1 MLLILMGERKGVGM
15 KLETAFCDV
24 HPGQRLT
31 QADFAI
37 PSRKTFIGEKALR
50 CSRAACSRCYHYDFG
65 YFPFETS
72 EEPDFGNLAAKPS
85 CRIKHDLLYMLLTKI
100 NGELVYACF
109 HPDCTSTLPYSL
121 SKKGA

>member
-1 MLLILMGERKGVGM
+1 MICLGNDRGKTLKIEAV
-15 KLETAFCDV
+15 FCDL
-24 HPGQRLT
+24 HPKKKLVEASFQI
-31 QADFAI
+31 A
-37 PSRKTFIGEKALR
+37 SRRTYSDEKALR
-50 CSRAACSRCYHYDFG
+50 CTHAGCTRYYHYDFG
-65 YFPFETS
+65 YFPFTPGG
-72 EEPDFGNLAAKPS
+72 EPEFGNLAAKPS